1 MCSAQVESQTPWA
14 RPPIP
19 DTVMTEFEIETESI
33 LTPGLLKAIVSQY
46 SLPWR
51 GTHGLPHWARVLDN
65 GLRIAGET
73 GADPIVVI
81 LFAVF
86 HDACRV
92 SEGWDRGHGRRGADL
107 AAALRG
113 SVYVLDDGR
122 FDLLHYACVYH
133 TDGMTE
139 GDPTVRSCWDA
150 DRLDLGRVRIT
161 PDPRRMAT
169 AFAARP
175 DVIEWAE
182 ERSRGGYVPP
192 VTGIWETWAGDE
204 SAGRD

>member
-1 MCSAQVESQTPWA
+1 
-14 RPPIP
+14 
-19 DTVMTEFEIETESI
+19 MTEFEIEPQGM
-33 LTPGLLKAIVSQY
+33 LTPDLLKAIVGQY
-46 SLPWR
+46 SLPLR
-51 GTHGLPHWARVLDN
+51 GAHGLPHWARVLDN

-73 GADPIVVI
+73 GADPIVVT

-86 HDACRV
+86 HDACRFN
-92 SEGWDRGHGRRGADL
+92 EGWDRGHGGRGAEL
-107 AAALRG
+107 AAAMRG
-113 SVYVLDDGR
+113 KAYDLDDGR
-122 FDLLHYACVYH
+122 FDLLHYACVHH

-169 AFAARP
+169 EYAARP
-175 DVIEWAE
+175 DVIAWAE

-192 VTGIWETWAGDE
+192 VTATWEAWASGEAVDG
-204 SAGRD
+204 S